1 MAQPNLKDDK
11 PNTKQN
17 LVRMAV
23 PPALIA
29 LISAFHPS
37 FSTNA
42 ADGLARI
49 ESTRFWEAI
58 HFALLVAVLAF
69 DASLLGW
76 KPFPRGKLSAI
87 RIIGAWLNAGFY
99 AAFIGVDG
107 FASAVLSRTLP
118 PNLAQEAVTSL
129 FASPLIG
136 ALGWVGG
143 AGWILSA
150 AAIIRQRQVSGLAI
164 GPSIL
169 LIVGTVWL
177 FASHAPPFGV
187 IAGVLIA
194 SGATWAALEK
204 APS

>member
-1 MAQPNLKDDK
+1 MAQPDLKDEK
-11 PNTKQN
+11 PKTRQN
-17 LVRMAV
+17 LLRMAA

-29 LISAFHPS
+29 LVSAFHPS
-37 FSTNA
+37 FSTSA

-49 ESTRFWEAI
+49 QSTRYWEAI

-76 KPFPRGKLSAI
+76 KPLPRGKLSAI
-87 RIIGAWLNAGFY
+87 RTLGAWINAGFY

-107 FASAVLSRTLP
+107 FASTVLSKTVP
-118 PNLAQEAVTSL
+118 PDAAQAAITSL

-136 ALGWVGG
+136 ALGWIGG
-143 AGWILSA
+143 AGWLLSA
-150 AAIIRQRQVSGLAI
+150 VAIMLQRRSSGLAI

-187 IAGVLIA
+187 IAGVIIA
-194 SGATWAALEK
+194 SAAIWVALEK
-204 APS
+204 APG